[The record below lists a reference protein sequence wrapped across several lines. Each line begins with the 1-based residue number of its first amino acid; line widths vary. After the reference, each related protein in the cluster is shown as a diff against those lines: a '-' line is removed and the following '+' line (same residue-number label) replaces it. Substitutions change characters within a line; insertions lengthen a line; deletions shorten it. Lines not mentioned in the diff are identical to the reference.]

1 MKSGKKLPVS
11 DDYPVT
17 LSFEL
22 LVLLTVPAASV
33 LLVIFVLWQHKIQRE
48 ERIAQSLQHQLAL
61 DQIRLLN
68 AEMEEIRAGFIGI
81 GQRVIALELQHHA
94 LSNQLADV
102 IENQAQLAEQ
112 QQKVDMFDPDS
123 KLYNRAM
130 KMVQLGAPLEE
141 VMRECELPRAEAEL
155 LYNLHKT

>member
-1 MKSGKKLPVS
+1 MIV
-11 DDYPVT
+11 
-17 LSFEL
+17 SFEL

-33 LLVIFVLWQHKIQRE
+33 LLAVFVIWQYKIQRE

-61 DQIRLLN
+61 DQLRLLA
-68 AEMEEIRAGFIGI
+68 AEIEEIRSGFIGI
-81 GQRVIALELQHHA
+81 GQRVIALENQQLSLAGQLQEVSA
-94 LSNQLADV
+94 NQT
-102 IENQAQLAEQ
+102 QLAEQ
-112 QQKVDMFDPDS
+112 QQKIDMFDPDS

>member
-1 MKSGKKLPVS
+1 MKSGKKLLVS
-11 DDYPVT
+11 DEYSVT

-22 LVLLTVPAASV
+22 LVLLTVPAASL
-33 LLVIFVLWQHKIQRE
+33 LLVFFVLWQHKIQRE

-61 DQIRLLN
+61 EQLKLIA
-68 AEMEEIRAGFIGI
+68 AEIEEIRAGFIGI
-81 GQRVIALELQHHA
+81 GQRVIQLEQQQQRISNRLAEVAESQLQ
-94 LSNQLADV
+94 
-102 IENQAQLAEQ
+102 IAEQ
-112 QQKVDMFDPDS
+112 QQKIEMFDPDS

>member
-1 MKSGKKLPVS
+1 MN
-11 DDYPVT
+11 
-17 LSFEL
+17 LSVGL
-22 LVLLTVPAASV
+22 LVLLTVPAACV
-33 LLVIFVLWQHKIQRE
+33 LLVVFVLWQHKSQRE

-61 DQIRLLN
+61 EQLRLLN
-68 AEMEEIRAGFIGI
+68 AEIEEIRAGFIGI
-81 GQRVIALELQHHA
+81 GQRVIALELQQRS
-94 LSNQLADV
+94 LSNQLSEVA
-102 IENQAQLAEQ
+102 ENQAQLAEQ
-112 QQKVDMFDPDS
+112 QQKIDMFDPDS

>member
-1 MKSGKKLPVS
+1 MN
-11 DDYPVT
+11 

-22 LVLLTVPAASV
+22 LVLLTVPAACV
-33 LLVIFVLWQHKIQRE
+33 LLVVFVLWQHKSQRE
-48 ERIAQSLQHQLAL
+48 ERISQSLQHQLAL
-61 DQIRLLN
+61 EQLRLLN
-68 AEMEEIRAGFIGI
+68 AEIEEIRAGFIGI
-81 GQRVIALELQHHA
+81 GQRVIALEQQQRSLG
-94 LSNQLADV
+94 NQLSEVA
-102 IENQAQLAEQ
+102 ENQAQLAEQ
-112 QQKVDMFDPDS
+112 QQKIDMFDPDS

>member
-1 MKSGKKLPVS
+1 MIV
-11 DDYPVT
+11 
-17 LSFEL
+17 SFEL

-33 LLVIFVLWQHKIQRE
+33 LLVVFVLWQHKLHRE

-61 DQIRLLN
+61 EQLRLIST
-68 AEMEEIRAGFIGI
+68 EIEEIRAGFIGI
-81 GQRVIALELQHHA
+81 GQRVIALEQQHQLFNSQLQEIA
-94 LSNQLADV
+94 ESQN
-102 IENQAQLAEQ
+102 QLAEQ
-112 QQKVDMFDPDS
+112 QQKIDMFDPDS

-155 LYNLHKT
+155 LYNLHKN

>member
-1 MKSGKKLPVS
+1 VN
-11 DDYPVT
+11 

-22 LVLLTVPAASV
+22 LVLLTVPAACV
-33 LLVIFVLWQHKIQRE
+33 LLVVFVLWQHKSQRE

-61 DQIRLLN
+61 EQLRLLN
-68 AEMEEIRAGFIGI
+68 AEIEEIRAGFIGI
-81 GQRVIALELQHHA
+81 GQRVIALELQQRS
-94 LSNQLADV
+94 LSNQLSEVA
-102 IENQAQLAEQ
+102 ENQAQLAEQ
-112 QQKVDMFDPDS
+112 QQKIDMFDPDS